1 MAFPTHNS
9 VQTCVQYIVNVK
21 NNKNDKTEEKLFKG

>member
-1 MAFPTHNS
+1 MAFPTHNA

-21 NNKNDKTEEKLFKG
+21 DKNDKTEEKLFKG